1 MVKAP
6 MNEHAPVRLTGMIG
20 TGLSLRI
27 AYRVR
32 QLDDLDYWRLNAERI
47 QLRTLKSLVA
57 KAQRTEIGREHS
69 FAKLARLDG
78 TELLK
83 AYRAE
88 VPVQD
93 WYAFQGRIERMRL
106 DGEPDV
112 LWPGRVMHFCQ
123 TSGTTAGDKF
133 IPLTQEMFKSNY
145 RASLDIFGNLERF
158 GLSAARL
165 LSGKS
170 LFLGGSSDVTANQHG
185 IKTGDLSGLVVP
197 LIKWPLTEAYL
208 PGKTVALMDHWPSKI
223 DAMAEQCLDEDV
235 RMISGMCSWGLV
247 LFERVLELARERG
260 RDVSCVR
267 DIWPNLDLF
276 VHGGVKYPPFMPR
289 VNQAVF
295 GDPAI
300 DFPHRLELYPASE
313 GFIAMQDTRDDPG
326 LRLNTDLG
334 VFYEF
339 VPLEE
344 INDDNPRAFTCG
356 EVEKG
361 QKYVVVMTTCA
372 GLWRY
377 VIGDV
382 VEFDT
387 IPARFGSDGGPG
399 SGEGPPRLRIV
410 GRHRHFINAFGE
422 NLIGEHIENA
432 VSAAQQ
438 QTGLTVGEFT
448 ASPVYPEDG
457 RRAGLELAIE
467 FQQTPSGQQVAG
479 FATAFDASLKE
490 QNVDYTTKRT
500 EGLGMAEPTVT
511 PLSMGAFHRWMDS
524 KGKLG
529 GQHKCPRCANHR
541 EILES
546 VVALEA
552 ARDPGQADGRNPP
565 ALVSTVAP

>member
-1 MVKAP
+1 MAHTASPALPLAP
-6 MNEHAPVRLTGMIG
+6 VNEHAPVRWTAAIG
-20 TGLSLRI
+20 AGLSMRI
-27 AYRVR
+27 AHRAAK
-32 QLDDLDYWRLNAERI
+32 LDDLDYWRENAEAI
-47 QLRTLKSLVA
+47 QLDTLKSLLSRA
-57 KAQRTEIGREHS
+57 RRTEIGREHN
-69 FAKLARLDG
+69 FAKLAQLDG
-78 TELLK
+78 LELLS
-83 AYRAE
+83 AFRQAM
-88 VPVQD
+88 PACD

-145 RASLDIFGNLERF
+145 RASLDIFSHLERW
-158 GLSAARL
+158 GLSATRL
-165 LSGKS
+165 LAGKS
-170 LFLGGSSDVTANQHG
+170 LFLGGSSDVKANQHG

-208 PGKTVALMDHWPSKI
+208 PGKKVALMDHWPSKI
-223 DAMAEQCLDEDV
+223 EAMARQCINEDV

-247 LFERVLELARERG
+247 LFERVLELAREQG

-295 GDPAI
+295 GDSGI
-300 DFPHRLELYPASE
+300 DFPYRLELYPASE
-313 GFIAMQDTRDDPG
+313 GFVAMQDTRHDPG

-334 VFYEF
+334 IFYEF
-339 VPLEE
+339 IPLEE
-344 INDDNPRAFTCG
+344 INTPGAPAFTCSQ
-356 EVEKG
+356 VDKG

-377 VIGDV
+377 IIGDV

-387 IPARFGSDGGPG
+387 IPAAYGAGG
-399 SGEGPPRLRIV
+399 GEGPPRLRIV

-432 VSAAQQ
+432 VAAAQQ
-438 QTGLTVGEFT
+438 RTGLTVGEFT
-448 ASPVYPEDG
+448 ASPVYPDG
-457 RRAGLELAIE
+457 DRRAGLELAIE
-467 FQQTPSGQQVAG
+467 FERAPSDEAISA
-479 FATAFDASLKE
+479 FARAFDESLKA

-524 KGKLG
+524 RGKLG

-546 VVALEA
+546 VVSLES
-552 ARDPGQADGRNPP
+552 GRNPRVFG
-565 ALVSTVAP
+565 ATVSP